1 MDAAIEIFTDVI
13 CERFSVGTED
23 FPDAASVRTSLRV
36 ILDDCVRTIQQSDN
50 LVWQSLHGNPSGNP
64 LTTEFNCTVNFLYHW
79 YCFRRITGKPG
90 LRTFHEEMRL
100 VAFGDDAIYTVQD
113 VKNITFEKIAFY
125 MNELGQEYTNAA
137 KTGQESA
144 LTSLNELSFLKRN
157 FSLCEEMNSVVLAP
171 IETDSIE
178 GQFNYCSYNQDAF
191 DILEDSYDNALV
203 EACMVGKDYFTEFES
218 KMYPKYLELHKR
230 YNPTRPYVRHTFR
243 DTRIKLLGKL
253 TK

>member
-1 MDAAIEIFTDVI
+1 
-13 CERFSVGTED
+13 
-23 FPDAASVRTSLRV
+23 
-36 ILDDCVRTIQQSDN
+36 
-50 LVWQSLHGNPSGNP
+50 
-64 LTTEFNCTVNFLYHW
+64 
-79 YCFRRITGKPG
+79 
-90 LRTFHEEMRL
+90 
-100 VAFGDDAIYTVQD
+100 
-113 VKNITFEKIAFY
+113 
-125 MNELGQEYTNAA
+125 
-137 KTGQESA
+137 
-144 LTSLNELSFLKRN
+144 
-157 FSLCEEMNSVVLAP
+157 MNSVVLAP

-218 KMYPKYLELHKR
+218 KMYPKYLALHKR